1 MTRIILLLSLV
12 ILAGSCSNNDTIPD
26 GVLKPEKMQ
35 AVLWDVIKA
44 EAFTTDY
51 IKKDS
56 SKNTNAENLKLQQQV
71 FAIHK
76 VSKADFYKSYDYYQD
91 NAVQFKKIVD
101 SMIAQAER
109 NRGTNI
115 KTFNTKPLQVQ

>member
-1 MTRIILLLSLV
+1 MMKISFLLITLGFIS
-12 ILAGSCSNNDTIPD
+12 SCGNKDKLPE

-44 EAFTTDY
+44 DVFTTDF

-56 SKNTNAENLKLQQQV
+56 AKNAIAENLKLQQQV

-76 VSKADFYKSYDYYQD
+76 VTRADFFTSYDYYKT
-91 NAVQFKKIVD
+91 NTVEFKKIID
-101 SMIAQAER
+101 SMVSQADRKKDINLKVLQAE
-109 NRGTNI
+109 
-115 KTFNTKPLQVQ
+115 

>member
-1 MTRIILLLSLV
+1 MIRLIILLAG
-12 ILAGSCSNNDTIPD
+12 LALISSCGKKDQLPA

-44 EAFTTDY
+44 DVFTTEF

-56 SKNTNAENLKLQQQV
+56 SKNATTENLKLQQQI

-76 VSKADFYKSYDYYQD
+76 VSRADFFNSYDYYKS
-91 NAVQFKKIVD
+91 NTTAFKKIMD
-101 SMIAQAER
+101 SMVVQAER
-109 NRGTNI
+109 
-115 KTFNTKPLQVQ
+115 TKNFKPQLPQVKSNE

>member
-1 MTRIILLLSLV
+1 MIKISFLLIALGLIS
-12 ILAGSCSNNDTIPD
+12 SCGNKDKLPE

-44 EAFTTDY
+44 DVFTTEF

-56 SKNTNAENLKLQQQV
+56 SKNATAENLKLQQQI

-76 VSKADFYKSYDYYQD
+76 VTKADFYSSYDYYKT
-91 NAVQFKKIVD
+91 NTAEFKKIID
-101 SMIAQAER
+101 SMVSQAEKKK
-109 NRGTNI
+109 N
-115 KTFNTKPLQVQ
+115 FNPKSLQAQ